1 MFTEFWLTYQF
12 TSRVHLPPT
21 TQLIE
26 LENPEHKLTDL
37 EDVLAHVF
45 RQGFIEAKY
54 RPVTWWEKKDGVKVK
69 ACTTIDD
76 LLIDGIGKCPDT
88 ALKLVIE
95 DMPTNLWFSY
105 HYIHNPPVQVV
116 TQRIK
121 FAGLSRRFEKLAHV
135 TNYVFAQG
143 FLPSKYRAVV
153 YWQSPCGK
161 RINECAAV
169 DEILI
174 AGEGISEE
182 KSLRLVIDDKLPH
195 ESCGGEREHNHHHHH
210 ESHEHHHHHYTS
222 CPSTPTVAGSPLK
235 TVSRFY

>member
-54 RPVTWWEKKDGVKVK
+54 RPATWWEKKDGVKVK
-69 ACTTIDD
+69 TCTTIDV
-76 LLIDGIGKCPDT
+76 LLIEGIGRCPDT

-105 HYIHNPPVQVV
+105 IYIHNPPVQVV
-116 TQRIK
+116 TQRVK
-121 FAGLSRRFEKLAHV
+121 FAGLPRRFEKLAHV

-143 FLPSKYRAVV
+143 LLAVQV
-153 YWQSPCGK
+153 PRST
-161 RINECAAV
+161 V

-195 ESCGGEREHNHHHHH
+195 ESCG
-210 ESHEHHHHHYTS
+210 
-222 CPSTPTVAGSPLK
+222 
-235 TVSRFY
+235 